1 MNKWYHIYF
10 FLPSPT
16 SFPSFRYPFYIG
28 LLLMLKKKI
37 HVLYTTCGV
46 CVCIY
51 TYILL
56 DIYYIVFLNVCKIH
70 IIRLV

>member
-28 LLLMLKKKI
+28 LLLMLKKK
-37 HVLYTTCGV
+37 YM
-46 CVCIY
+46 Y
-51 TYILL
+51 YILL
-56 DIYYIVFLNVCKIH
+56 VVCVYVYIH
-70 IIRLV
+70 IYFWIYTI